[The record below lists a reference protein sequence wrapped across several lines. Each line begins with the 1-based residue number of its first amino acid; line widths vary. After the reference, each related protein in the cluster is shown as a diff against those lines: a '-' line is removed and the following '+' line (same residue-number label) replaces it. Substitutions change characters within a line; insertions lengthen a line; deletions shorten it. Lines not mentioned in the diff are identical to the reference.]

1 MVLIAELV
9 GKKLLNGTYSTELDS
24 NELKNKTIGLYFS
37 AYWCRHC
44 RSFTAKLVQAY
55 KTALSNN
62 SNLLFDI
69 VFVSGDTDEE
79 SFNEYYKQ
87 MPWKAIPYEN
97 RQQAENLNERY
108 DIEDIPSLII
118 LKPNCEILTSEADE
132 ELISANAIE
141 KWTEGKTVFWTPESQ
156 DNSEQNRILN
166 NQNQYGTTNV
176 KENIYT
182 LDINV
187 YLPTSTIDKNED
199 NYRRIHLD
207 NQTIVTD
214 DFYSDYQTKQTTNLS
229 SILNDFTHL
238 FTRKH
243 KHLNKLH

>member
-9 GKKLLNGTYSTELDS
+9 GKKLLNGTYSTEFDS

-44 RSFTAKLVQAY
+44 RNFTSKLVQAY

-87 MPWKAIPYEN
+87 MPWKVIPYEN

-141 KWTEGKTVFWTPESQ
+141 KWTEDV
-156 DNSEQNRILN
+156 
-166 NQNQYGTTNV
+166 
-176 KENIYT
+176 
-182 LDINV
+182 NV
-187 YLPTSTIDKNED
+187 YLSTSTIDKNED

-207 NQTIVTD
+207 NQTIVID

-229 SILNDFTHL
+229 SILNDFAHL
-238 FTRKH
+238 FTHKH
-243 KHLNKLH
+243 KH

>member
-1 MVLIAELV
+1 M
-9 GKKLLNGTYSTELDS
+9 LNNFMPL
-24 NELKNKTIGLYFS
+24 
-37 AYWCRHC
+37 
-44 RSFTAKLVQAY
+44 
-55 KTALSNN
+55 
-62 SNLLFDI
+62 
-69 VFVSGDTDEE
+69 DTD
-79 SFNEYYKQ
+79 
-87 MPWKAIPYEN
+87 

-118 LKPNCEILTSEADE
+118 LKPNCEILTSEANE

-214 DFYSDYQTKQTTNLS
+214 DFYSDYQTKTN
-229 SILNDFTHL
+229 
-238 FTRKH
+238 
-243 KHLNKLH
+243 NKFIINIKRFYTFIYT